1 MKRVTI
7 LAAAAMGVA
16 LTQSALAADLG
27 VRPAPPVY
35 APPVAIAPTWT
46 GVYIGFNGGWGWSN
60 SNNNTLTVGP
70 TLPPGAFGV
79 FTPATFGGIGG
90 NDNNNKNGPVF
101 GGQLGYNYQA
111 GNWVFGVEG
120 DVDGTNIRNNQS
132 GAITLAPV
140 GVVGSGFLNV
150 KQEWLASIRG
160 RLGYT
165 WGPGM
170 IYVTGGGA
178 WTGVKADG
186 SATVASTIP
195 GGTFLETGTFDQSK
209 TLSGWVVG
217 AGYEWM
223 IAPNWALRG
232 EYLYYGFTGNNNNN
246 SGTLVFPVSGVAVAG
261 NTGKLNTSVVRIGL
275 DYKFDWLRY

>member
-1 MKRVTI
+1 MKQIVV
-7 LAAAAMGVA
+7 LAVAAMGVA
-16 LTQSALAADLG
+16 FTQSALAADLG
-27 VRPAPPVY
+27 VRPA
-35 APPVAIAPTWT
+35 APAYVAPVAIAPTWT
-46 GVYIGFNGGWGWSN
+46 GLYIGFNGGWGWSN
-60 SNNNTLTVGP
+60 TNNNALTLSPTTPVGALGTFVPVTVGG
-70 TLPPGAFGV
+70 L
-79 FTPATFGGIGG
+79 GG
-90 NDNNNKNGPVF
+90 NSSNANGPVF

-111 GNWVFGVEG
+111 GSWVFGIEG
-120 DVDGTNIRNNQS
+120 DVDGANIRANQGGTIAS
-132 GAITLAPV
+132 PAFG
-140 GVVGSGFLNV
+140 GVLGSGFINA

-178 WTGVKADG
+178 WTGVQVNGGVTAAA
-186 SATVASTIP
+186 ATTLA
-195 GGTFLETGTFDQSK
+195 TGTFSNST

-246 SGTLVFPVSGVAVAG
+246 NGALIFPATGLAVTGT
-261 NTGKLNTSVVRIGL
+261 TGKLNTSVVRLGL
-275 DYKFDWLRY
+275 DYRFDWLR

>member
-1 MKRVTI
+1 MKRIVM

-16 LTQSALAADLG
+16 LTQSAFAADLG
-27 VRPAPPVY
+27 VRPAPVY
-35 APPVAIAPTWT
+35 APPPVVIAPTWT
-46 GVYIGFNGGWGWSN
+46 GIYFGFNGGWGWSN
-60 SNNNTLTVGP
+60 TNNNTLTLSP
-70 TLPPGAFGV
+70 TTPTGAFGV
-79 FTPATFGGIGG
+79 FAPTSFGGIGG
-90 NDNNNKNGPVF
+90 NNNNANGPVF

-120 DVDGTNIRNNQS
+120 DVDGANIRSNQG
-132 GAITLAPV
+132 GAITLTPL

-178 WTGVKADG
+178 WTGVQANG
-186 SATVASTIP
+186 GTTVASTIP
-195 GGTFLETGTFDQSK
+195 GGSFIETATFSQSQ
-209 TLSGWVVG
+209 TLSGWVAG

-246 SGTLVFPVSGVAVAG
+246 GGSTLVFPISGVAVTG
-261 NTGKLNTSVVRIGL
+261 TTGKLNTSVVRIGL
-275 DYKFDWLRY
+275 DYKFDWLR

>member
-1 MKRVTI
+1 MRRVAI
-7 LAAAAMGVA
+7 FAAAAMGAA

-27 VRPAPPVY
+27 VRAAPPVY
-35 APPVAIAPTWT
+35 APPAVVAPTWT
-46 GVYIGFNGGWGWSN
+46 GVYIGFNGGWGWSTA
-60 SNNNTLTVGP
+60 NNNTLTLSPSTPVGA
-70 TLPPGAFGV
+70 LGAFPV
-79 FTPATFGGIGG
+79 TTFGGNNG
-90 NDNNNKNGPVF
+90 NANGPVF

-120 DVDGTNIRNNQS
+120 DVDGANIRNNNG
-132 GAITLAPV
+132 GAVAVPALGTL
-140 GVVGSGFLNV
+140 GSGFINA

-178 WTGVKADG
+178 WTGVKVDG
-186 SATVASTIP
+186 GATIASATTIA
-195 GGTFLETGTFDQSK
+195 TGTFDQSS

-232 EYLYYGFTGNNNNN
+232 EYLYYGFNN
-246 SGTLVFPVSGVAVAG
+246 STSGGTLTFPITGANVTG
-261 NTGKLNTSVVRIGL
+261 NTGKLNTSVVRVGL
-275 DYKFDWLRY
+275 DYKFDWLR